1 MPKPCSTTHE
11 YCERVIRDLP
21 ILGRAVRLNVLL
33 RRVGCRDCGKRMEAV
48 SWLDRYCSGKLI
60 SPVLAGSFQVLYTYV
75 MKLFFGLYDGFP
87 WKSIRRDA
95 DSGNIW

>member
-1 MPKPCSTTHE
+1 MQ
-11 YCERVIRDLP
+11 
-21 ILGRAVRLNVLL
+21 IL
-33 RRVGCRDCGKRMEAV
+33 CD
-48 SWLDRYCSGKLI
+48 SSSIQTCSGKLI
-60 SPVLAGSFQVLYTYV
+60 SPVLAGSFQVLSTYV

>member
-1 MPKPCSTTHE
+1 MLAGSFQVLST
-11 YCERVIRDLP
+11 YVMKLFFGLYD
-21 ILGRAVRLNVLL
+21 
-33 RRVGCRDCGKRMEAV
+33 
-48 SWLDRYCSGKLI
+48 CSGKLI

>member
-1 MPKPCSTTHE
+1 MQPL
-11 YCERVIRDLP
+11 YRLP
-21 ILGRAVRLNVLL
+21 QCLIQGSILALGRMFAGLHADAVFQGADEGN
-33 RRVGCRDCGKRMEAV
+33 
-48 SWLDRYCSGKLI
+48 CSGKLI
-60 SPVLAGSFQVLYTYV
+60 SPVLAGSFQVLSTYV

>member
-1 MPKPCSTTHE
+1 MKAIAEIP
-11 YCERVIRDLP
+11 
-21 ILGRAVRLNVLL
+21 RLT
-33 RRVGCRDCGKRMEAV
+33 
-48 SWLDRYCSGKLI
+48 SFCSGKLI

>member
-1 MPKPCSTTHE
+1 MGNAATGTGADNIGVGIKLWPSAST
-11 YCERVIRDLP
+11 
-21 ILGRAVRLNVLL
+21 AVLAAASN
-33 RRVGCRDCGKRMEAV
+33 V
-48 SWLDRYCSGKLI
+48 SWDRWLYCSGKLI
-60 SPVLAGSFQVLYTYV
+60 SPVLAGSFQVLSTYV